1 MLDFDVRLTEIL
13 FSELTLFE
21 KILRRMVGKAIFAEF
36 GMDKLNIRQ
45 DHFVVL
51 NSRDASCN
59 GFNLSRVPGE
69 IDSFNCDV
77 FEAL

>member
-1 MLDFDVRLTEIL
+1 
-13 FSELTLFE
+13 
-21 KILRRMVGKAIFAEF
+21 MVGKAIFAEF